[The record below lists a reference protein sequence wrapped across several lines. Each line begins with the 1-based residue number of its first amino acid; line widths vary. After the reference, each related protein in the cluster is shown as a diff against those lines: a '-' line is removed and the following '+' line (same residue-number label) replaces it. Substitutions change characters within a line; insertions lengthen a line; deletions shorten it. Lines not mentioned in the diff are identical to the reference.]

1 MEKICVLDS
10 KKICNNCGACDKCDL
25 HPEKVCDSCG
35 DCINM
40 ELKGNKEILIDKIIE
55 DPKKIKEYEDSFS
68 NDDSN
73 DLDEP
78 LLDDYDDNYVRN
90 EKDDLPYDIQL
101 IDDID
106 GLSEMIDED
115 RKAKQ
120 LLEEKSPGFF
130 VVKKP
135 K

>member
-10 KKICNNCGACDKCDL
+10 TKKCNECGTCDKCDL
-25 HPEKVCDSCG
+25 NPEKICDSCG
-35 DCINM
+35 ECINL
-40 ELKGNKEILIDKIIE
+40 ELGEKKEILIDKILE
-55 DPKKIKEYEDSFS
+55 DPDEIKEYEEGFS
-68 NDDSN
+68 DDESG
-73 DLDEP
+73 LDEN
-78 LLDDYDDNYVRN
+78 LLDDYDDDYVRD
-90 EKDDLPYDIQL
+90 EKDDLPYDLQL

-106 GLSEMIDED
+106 GLSEMIEED

>member
-10 KKICNNCGACDKCDL
+10 TKKCNECGTCDKCDL
-25 HPEKVCDSCG
+25 NPEKICDSCG
-35 DCINM
+35 ECINL
-40 ELKGNKEILIDKIIE
+40 ELGEKKEILIDKILE
-55 DPKKIKEYEDSFS
+55 DPDEIKEYEEGFS
-68 NDDSN
+68 DDESG
-73 DLDEP
+73 LDEN
-78 LLDDYDDNYVRN
+78 LLDDYDDDYVRD
-90 EKDDLPYDIQL
+90 EKDDLPYDLQL